1 MTGEHNSMD
10 DFEKEL
16 SESLTRRPAP
26 PGLKGRILA
35 ERARRATVEQ
45 NGWRVM
51 WMRLAASVAIAAV
64 LAGAAGWQW
73 QRVEERRR
81 GEEARQ
87 QVMTALGITA
97 KALDKVQKRL
107 QANDGKEE

>member
-1 MTGEHNSMD
+1 MD

-35 ERARRATVEQ
+35 ERARRAAAEHD
-45 NGWRVM
+45 GRHVM
-51 WMRLAASVAIAAV
+51 WMRLAASMALAAV
-64 LAGAAGWQW
+64 LAGGAGWQW

-97 KALDKVQKRL
+97 KALDKVQKQL